1 MDIDN
6 FKNICVVGWGKSGV
20 SLCSLLLSLKKKVRV
35 SETRE
40 SRYFP
45 SKVIDEFAK
54 EGVEFEFGG
63 HSQDFIKNSQLLVL
77 SPGVNTFNSPVVK
90 DAHALGIPC
99 VGEIE
104 FSSWLTEAKIIS
116 ITGTNGKTTTSY
128 LTHKILKEKRKRV
141 FLGGNIGIPFS
152 SFVLDT
158 RKGDVVVLETSS
170 FQLETIFKFRPYV
183 AAFLN
188 IESDHLDRYTDFG
201 EYFETKLN
209 IFRNQQDQD
218 RAVLNRNLDLRNSV
232 ERKVK
237 SKIVYFSEEFSNE
250 NYSCA
255 YKIGSIFGLNKTEC
269 TNIFSAFKGLPHRLQ
284 FVKGIEGVN
293 FINDSKA
300 TNPSST
306 VWALK
311 NIKTP
316 IILLA
321 GGKDKGLDFSLVNFY
336 LKRVKKINL
345 FGEASSKI
353 KESLNSNVELEV
365 FSSLE
370 EAVASAHESAK
381 SGDTILLSPMCAS
394 FDMFLD
400 YKERGDKFI
409 EIVNSLKKKSA

>member
-1 MDIDN
+1 MDIDH
-6 FKNICVVGWGKSGV
+6 FKKICIVGWGRSGM
-20 SLCSLLLSLKKKVRV
+20 SLCSLLLSLRKEVRV
-35 SETRE
+35 SEARE
-40 SRYFP
+40 SRYFF
-45 SKVIDEFAK
+45 SKIIDEFAK
-54 EGVEFEFGG
+54 GGVKFEFGG
-63 HSQDFIKNSQLLVL
+63 HSQSFIKNSQLLIL
-77 SPGVNTFNSPVVK
+77 SPGVNTFNSPAVK
-90 DAHALGIPC
+90 GAHTFGIPC

-104 FSSWLTEAKIIS
+104 FSFWLTEAKIIA

-128 LTHKILKEKRKRV
+128 LTYKILKEKRKRV
-141 FLGGNIGIPFS
+141 FLGGNIGIPLS
-152 SFVLDT
+152 SFVSDT
-158 RKGDVVVLETSS
+158 KKGDIIVLETSS

-188 IESDHLDRYTDFG
+188 IESDHLDRYADFG
-201 EYFETKLN
+201 DYFEAKLN
-209 IFRNQQDQD
+209 IFRNQQNQD
-218 RAVLNRNLDLRNSV
+218 WTVLNKSLDLRNSI
-232 ERKVK
+232 ERRVK
-237 SKIVYFSEEFSNE
+237 SKIVHFSKEFPNE
-250 NYSCA
+250 NLSCA
-255 YKIGSIFGLNKTEC
+255 YKIGSIFGLNKAEC
-269 TNIFSAFKGLPHRLQ
+269 ANIFSAFKGLPHRLQ
-284 FVKGIEGVN
+284 FVKRAEGVN

-300 TNPSST
+300 TNPSSA

-381 SGDTILLSPMCAS
+381 SGDTILFSPMCAS

-409 EIVNSLKKKSA
+409 EIVNSLEEKRA